1 MLRRRRPEG
10 EAEKDARPATAPNRW
25 STRCFYGVR
34 QASCDHGTMPSN
46 NRACLPPSPCSL
58 PARTAASAALS
69 PGAAFALLAA
79 ARLISALLNIIH
91 DCDETYNYLEPLHF
105 VLYGSGMQT
114 WEYGAQYALRAY
126 IYLLLHSIPAAPA
139 LLLGAGR
146 GEALVLGCAA
156 GNGEHASC

>member
-10 EAEKDARPATAPNRW
+10 EAEEAPDARPAVTPKRW
-25 STRCFYGVR
+25 SVGCFCSASRPPCKPVSVR
-34 QASCDHGTMPSN
+34 SDTLT
-46 NRACLPPSPCSL
+46 CLPPPPCSRVR
-58 PARTAASAALS
+58 AAASAALS
-69 PGAAFALLAA
+69 PATAFALLAA

-91 DCDETYNYLEPLHF
+91 DCDETFNYLEPLHY

-126 IYLLLHSIPAAPA
+126 IYLLLHAVPAAPA

-146 GEALVLGCAA
+146 GKLPALDGLLERV
-156 GNGEHASC
+156 